1 MTLFKDDKNVLP
13 NNKYL
18 IESLCGDS
26 FMRGIQYL
34 FEAKQPIIIKVSHT
48 SNIHYKKQLIKTI
61 LNLKC
66 NDKGFIL
73 KYSSLRETILI
84 FRFIRSILKIPNL
97 SKKLVDLY
105 IEFYQKYNL
114 QVFPLMTW
122 SFPIITSDTNY
133 FNRFIWDKNY
143 TLNEVLSIV
152 KIDNYNMIPLRNYTT
167 QLDSHRISTDMYK
180 DVKTARILEALVKES
195 SFKKGWAITGKFKKQ
210 EGLIVKTDDQ
220 YAWLKFENNSRKYKY
235 LKKNVR
241 WLL

>member
-1 MTLFKDDKNVLP
+1 
-13 NNKYL
+13 
-18 IESLCGDS
+18 
-26 FMRGIQYL
+26 MRGIQYL
-34 FEAKQPIIIKVSHT
+34 FEAKRPIIIKVSHT

-66 NDKGFIL
+66 NGNGFVL

-114 QVFPLMTW
+114 QVFSLMTW

-133 FNRFIWDKNY
+133 LNRFIWDKNY
-143 TLNEVLSIV
+143 TLNEVLSLV
-152 KIDNYNMIPLRNYTT
+152 KNDNYNMIPLRNYTT
-167 QLDSHRISTDMYK
+167 QLDLHRISTYMYTG
-180 DVKTARILEALVKES
+180 VKTARILEALVKES
-195 SFKKGWAITGKFKKQ
+195 SFKKGRAITGKFKKQ

-235 LKKNVR
+235 LKENVK
-241 WLL
+241 WLF